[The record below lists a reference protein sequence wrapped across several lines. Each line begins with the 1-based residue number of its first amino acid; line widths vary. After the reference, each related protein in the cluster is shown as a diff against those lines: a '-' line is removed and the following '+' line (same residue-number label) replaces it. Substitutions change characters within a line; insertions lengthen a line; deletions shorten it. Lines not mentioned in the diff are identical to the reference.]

1 MDAADLANIVAL
13 WMCLVVLLSFHE
25 YAHAWMAHKCGD
37 DTARMM
43 GRMTINPIVH
53 IDPIGTVFLPLMMLS
68 LNPGFALFGWAKPV
82 PVNPSN
88 LSNRKRMT
96 S

>member
-1 MDAADLANIVAL
+1 MDASQIANIVAT
-13 WMCLVVLLSFHE
+13 WMCLVMLLSFHE

-53 IDPIGTVFLPLMMLS
+53 IDPIGTCLLYTSPSPRDLS
-68 LNPGFALFGWAKPV
+68 TSRM
-82 PVNPSN
+82 PS
-88 LSNRKRMT
+88 SA
-96 S
+96 

>member
-1 MDAADLANIVAL
+1 M

-53 IDPIGTVFLPLMMLS
+53 IDPIGTVFLPLMMILS
-68 LNPGFALFGWAKPV
+68 NKWTSVFIFLVGQAGAGEPV
-82 PVNPSN
+82 K
-88 LSNRKRMT
+88 LSNRSGMT
-96 S
+96 F